1 MTLVSVALSLVPRF
15 ATELEGLSNRHYR
28 WWVSA
33 RKESTVVPYGTE
45 QLCSPQLYSQ
55 LELGRPSY
63 VQLKP
68 EVDE

>member
-15 ATELEGLSNRHYR
+15 DTELEGLSNRHYR

-33 RKESTVVPYGTE
+33 TKEPALVPYGTE
-45 QLCSPQLYSQ
+45 KLCSPQLYS
-55 LELGRPSY
+55 LLGLGRPSY

>member
-33 RKESTVVPYGTE
+33 RKEPAVVPYGTE
-45 QLCSPQLYSQ
+45 QLCSPQLYLSW
-55 LELGRPSY
+55 G
-63 VQLKP
+63 
-68 EVDE
+68 

>member
-15 ATELEGLSNRHYR
+15 ATELEGLS
-28 WWVSA
+28 
-33 RKESTVVPYGTE
+33 KGTTGGGS
-45 QLCSPQLYSQ
+45 LPGRSPQLCPMALSSSAVHSCTQ
-55 LELGRPSY
+55 LGLGRPSY